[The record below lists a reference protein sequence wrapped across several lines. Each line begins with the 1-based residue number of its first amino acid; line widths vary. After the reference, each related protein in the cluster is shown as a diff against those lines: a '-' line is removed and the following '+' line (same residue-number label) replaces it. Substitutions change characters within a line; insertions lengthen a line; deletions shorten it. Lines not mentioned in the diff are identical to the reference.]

1 MVSRIVRRIL
11 LAAVLA
17 WLPFSQLQAKE
28 LSDYHVGDTVD
39 ADIVAPEKFLLV
51 NEQGT
56 DALRQRE
63 TARMPMVARYYPG
76 AADEAE
82 AALRKSFTDARNNF
96 LNLVETQFHRQLPNK
111 NVTDDFLQQIIGYPG
126 QDKSFPLNLTLA
138 GLWARGESDEAF
150 LNGLASRLHEAM
162 KQYILPAQVPDGWKT
177 GSGARLIALTNAD
190 MVPTPQMVEE
200 KGFTVTRSNIVS
212 FTRVRTDFRA
222 TFDEEDHAWANYAV
236 EFLKEN
242 CAPDVKLTEA
252 VRAYRTAA
260 IQMGDTYQAG
270 QVVVK
275 RGTVVTAKNLAAIQ
289 KVNELSAPKVAPV
302 VQKPV
307 AAPVTPVA
315 PPAPVP
321 IPAVVA
327 PNNNG
332 PLWFAL
338 GAVSLLAVIALGLV
352 WRVRRRAAV
361 SLLPVQLGLGE
372 GVLSA
377 PPAGAGRDFREVL
390 APHLARLLTNKLVRK
405 LLAQRAD
412 LMLMQQQVAME
423 IAELEK
429 RLEQVH
435 APLQERLSAY
445 EKRIHELEAQLAVQ
459 TEQNKELIKAK
470 IEGVKQQMENARA
483 KNRLKFN

>member
-11 LAAVLA
+11 IAAVLV
-17 WLPFSQLQAKE
+17 WLPFSHLQAKE
-28 LSDYHVGDTVD
+28 LSDYRVGDTVD

-82 AALRKSFTDARNNF
+82 VALRKSFTDARNNF
-96 LNLVETQFHRQLPNK
+96 LNLVETQFHRQLPDK
-111 NVTDDFLQQIIGYPG
+111 NVTDDFLQQVISYPG

-150 LNGLASRLHEAM
+150 LNGLTSRLHDAM

-190 MVPTPQMVEE
+190 IIPTPQMVEE

-275 RGTVVTAKNLAAIQ
+275 RGAVVTAKNLAAIQ
-289 KVNELSAPKVAPV
+289 KVSELSAPKVAPV

-307 AAPVTPVA
+307 AAPVAPTAPPVA
-315 PPAPVP
+315 A
-321 IPAVVA
+321 PAVAV
-327 PNNNG
+327 PSNNNG

-338 GAVSLLAVIALGLV
+338 GAVSLLSVIALWLLLG
-352 WRVRRRAAV
+352 VRRRPAV
-361 SLLPVQLGLGE
+361 SLLPAQMDMEAGGL
-372 GVLSA
+372 SST
-377 PPAGAGRDFREVL
+377 PAGGRDLRDIV

-405 LLAQRAD
+405 LIAQRAD